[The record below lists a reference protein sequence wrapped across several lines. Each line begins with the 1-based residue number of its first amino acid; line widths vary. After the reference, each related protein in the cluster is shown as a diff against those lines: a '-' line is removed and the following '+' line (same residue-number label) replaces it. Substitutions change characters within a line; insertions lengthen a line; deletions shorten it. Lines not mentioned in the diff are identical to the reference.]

1 MPRRTRVSHAR
12 EEFKQCREKDLF
24 IASFGQFR
32 AKDIADA
39 WNIANA
45 FVTER
50 FSHEFTEFL
59 GRRRTHRC

>member
-1 MPRRTRVSHAR
+1 MRARSSVSV
-12 EEFKQCREKDLF
+12 EKTDLF
-24 IASFGQFR
+24 VASFGQFR
-32 AKDIADA
+32 AKDIADT

-59 GRRRTHRC
+59 GRRRTHRW